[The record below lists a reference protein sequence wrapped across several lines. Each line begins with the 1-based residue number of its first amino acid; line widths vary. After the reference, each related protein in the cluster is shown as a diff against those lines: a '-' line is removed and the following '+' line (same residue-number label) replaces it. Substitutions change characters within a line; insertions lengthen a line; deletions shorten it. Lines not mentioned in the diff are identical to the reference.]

1 MSNVS
6 SVLEGLDDNQAFYD
20 PSSDTAAPK
29 KLIEEGT
36 YNAVVYS
43 LTIKRDITV
52 KGKYLSDIFEAIY
65 KLDDDRYPDLKG
77 REVKSKGYFRF
88 KTPDKKKYPNLNDNQ
103 GQNKGYMIFAEA
115 CGFSMEKNE
124 QGKYV
129 LPMLMEGDIAGNPV
143 NIKVV
148 HDKWTDNSGEERVTP
163 LAINVFKS
171 DKQSTL
177 KEDDLPF

>member
-20 PSSDTAAPK
+20 PNSDTSGSK
-29 KLIEEGT
+29 KVIEEGT
-36 YNAVVYS
+36 YNAVVQS
-43 LTIKRDITV
+43 LTIKRDIVV

-65 KLDDDRYPDLKG
+65 KIDDERYADLKG

-88 KTPDKKKYPNLNDNQ
+88 KTPDEKKYPNLEDNQ

-148 HDKWTDNSGEERVTP
+148 HDKWTDSSGEERITP

-171 DKQSTL
+171 DKAPAL
-177 KEDDLPF
+177 KQDDLPF

>member
-6 SVLEGLDDNQAFYD
+6 SVLDGLDDNQAFYD

-29 KLIEEGT
+29 KVIGEGT
-36 YNAVVYS
+36 YNAVVQS
-43 LTIKRDITV
+43 LTIKRDVVV
-52 KGKYLSDIFEAIY
+52 KGKYLSDIFEAVY
-65 KLDDDRYPDLKG
+65 KIDDERHSDLKG

-88 KTPDKKKYPNLNDNQ
+88 KTPDKKKYPNLDDNQ
-103 GQNKGYMIFAEA
+103 GQNKGYMIFSEA
-115 CGFSMEKNE
+115 CGFDMEKNE

-143 NIKVV
+143 NIKVI
-148 HDKWTDNSGEERVTP
+148 HDKWTDNSGEERITP

-171 DKQSTL
+171 DKAPAL
-177 KEDDLPF
+177 KAEDLPF